1 MCSLLVFPAPP
12 SQGGS
17 AKHFLVRK
25 YRQISTDRF
34 LYDCIGGWNYGP
46 QYNVRTMLQV
56 KFPNRPHRRTSHL
69 VSCQQARKQFQYL
82 PPSELL
88 ALKFWMNFTGFGKNP
103 IPDRRQDMGK
113 LPANKMQGLKNI
125 FSFSPHRHPTPN
137 KYNCESNKGIKATKQ
152 VFLSLCVSYRD
163 KCTTSNFLQCF
174 FYQFHMVV
182 SPFCVPKGQ
191 LY

>member
-1 MCSLLVFPAPP
+1 MHRHLLSTIQQFRFCWRHFNNSTERTLCSLLVFPAPP

-34 LYDCIGGWNYGP
+34 LYDCIGGWKYGP

-113 LPANKMQGLKNI
+113 LPANKMQGFKIFFLFLPIATPPPTNI
-125 FSFSPHRHPTPN
+125 TA
-137 KYNCESNKGIKATKQ
+137 KATKASKQ
-152 VFLSLCVSYRD
+152 QSKYSWA
-163 KCTTSNFLQCF
+163 SE
-174 FYQFHMVV
+174 
-182 SPFCVPKGQ
+182 
-191 LY
+191 